1 MTKNNQQRQN
11 WITKRKSDNEQ
22 RRQNGQEE
30 LPIDEVIFKIYEKSG
45 NNYFG

>member
-11 WITKRKSDNEQ
+11 WITKRKSENEQ

-30 LPIDEVIFKIYEKSG
+30 LPLDEVVVNLHEHF
-45 NNYFG
+45 